1 MNPQDQ
7 QLPKIKCSAKSLGQT
22 RNSCAQKELQS
33 HGVEDGSNP
42 ATCPLRTTICAF
54 LIAHGDNFRHN
65 DLSGAGVG
73 CTLVLRIETIAI

>member
-33 HGVEDGSNP
+33 HGVEDGLERDRLVTVKHSSIFWTSQMRK
-42 ATCPLRTTICAF
+42 ARGTRF
-54 LIAHGDNFRHN
+54 L
-65 DLSGAGVG
+65 
-73 CTLVLRIETIAI
+73 

>member
-33 HGVEDGSNP
+33 HGVEDGLCI
-42 ATCPLRTTICAF
+42 TLKGLGGLRSPFLCIFGF
-54 LIAHGDNFRHN
+54 LISHQSSAVSSELD
-65 DLSGAGVG
+65 SP
-73 CTLVLRIETIAI
+73 